1 MATLNILFTDRALR
15 EMREILGFIA
25 QDSLDAASTLAG
37 QIMKSLDSKSRFP
50 KSGRRIPEA
59 PEHSARELVLP
70 PCRIFYIFDSQ
81 SLHVL
86 SMMRSE
92 REFRV
97 SQLES

>member
-1 MATLNILFTDRALR
+1 MATLNILFTDRALM

-25 QDSLDAASTLAG
+25 QDNIEAASALAG
-37 QIMKSLDSKSRFP
+37 QIMQSLESKSRFP
-50 KSGRRIPEA
+50 MSGRRIPEA

-70 PCRIFYIFDSQ
+70 PCRIFYIFDSE

-86 SMMRSE
+86 SLMRSE